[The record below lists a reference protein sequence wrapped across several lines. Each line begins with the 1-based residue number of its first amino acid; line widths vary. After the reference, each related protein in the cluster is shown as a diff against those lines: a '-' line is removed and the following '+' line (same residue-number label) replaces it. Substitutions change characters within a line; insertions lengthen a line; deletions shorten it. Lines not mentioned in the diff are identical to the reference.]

1 MSTQSTSFAQYF
13 DTYLKRSGSEA
24 QASVYRLHH
33 AISSAVMTYIAD
45 NWQKSRL
52 AQENGKRACYLSAEF
67 LVGRAVYNNLL
78 CLGLTEEADR
88 LLQQHG
94 SSLAEFEEIEDAA
107 LGNGGLGR
115 LAACFLDSAATHNLP
130 LTGYGIRYR
139 YGLFKQRFVNGMQRE
154 EADDWTRHGDPWSIR
169 REEDTVTIAF
179 ADQTLRAVPYDMPII
194 GYGTNNV
201 GTLRLWQAEPLKG
214 FNFERFNAQHY
225 DEAVRDK
232 NRAEDISR
240 VLYPNDDAPAG
251 KRLRLKQEYFFS
263 SASIAD
269 MMRSYKRQHGDDW
282 MQFADFYAIQLNDTH
297 PVLAIPELIR
307 RLIDDE
313 ELSFDEAFAVAQK
326 TFHYTNHTIMAEALE
341 KWSAALVRSVL
352 PRVYQIIRLIDH
364 RLKKDFAKRGMTKDE
379 IRKMAIVD
387 GNTVHMARLAV
398 YASAHTNGV
407 AEIHTDLLTQREMAD
422 WYSIFPERFQNK
434 TNGITQRR
442 WLALCNPELSKLIT
456 ELLGSDEWITDL
468 SKLKALEQYSDDKE
482 VLDRFMHIKHDNKR
496 RLADYIMK
504 HEGVRLDSDAIF
516 DIQVKRLH
524 EYKRQL
530 LNAFAILDIYFGILD
545 GRITDFYPTAFIF
558 GAKAAPG
565 YRRAKGIIKFI
576 NEIARI
582 VNNDE
587 RLNGRLKIV
596 FVHNYNVSYAEKL
609 VSAADLSEQISTAGT
624 EASGTGNMK
633 FMLNGTVTIGTY
645 DGANVEIVREA
656 GEENNFI
663 FGRRVEELAEIKNSY
678 DPMRLY
684 NENPR
689 IHRVLDTL
697 IDGTFDDG
705 GTGTFAELYDA
716 LLKGASWHQPDHY
729 FLLEDFESYVDA
741 RLSANKRYQDTAA
754 FAKMCWLNMCNAGP
768 FSSDRTIADYA
779 KNIWGIKPV
788 TVK

>member
-13 DTYLKRSGSEA
+13 DTYLKHSGSEA

-169 REEDTVTIAF
+169 REEDTVTVAF

-576 NEIARI
+576 NEIARVI
-582 VNNDE
+582 NNDE
-587 RLNGRLKIV
+587 RLNGRLKVV

-741 RLSANKRYQDTAA
+741 RLSANKRYQDTSA

>member
-468 SKLKALEQYSDDKE
+468 SKLKALEQYADDKE
-482 VLDRFMHIKHDNKR
+482 VLDRFIHIKHDNKR

-576 NEIARI
+576 NEIARVI
-582 VNNDE
+582 NNDE
-587 RLNGRLKIV
+587 RLNGRLKVV

-663 FGRRVEELAEIKNSY
+663 FGRRVEELAEIKNDY

-705 GTGTFAELYDA
+705 GTGIFAELYDA